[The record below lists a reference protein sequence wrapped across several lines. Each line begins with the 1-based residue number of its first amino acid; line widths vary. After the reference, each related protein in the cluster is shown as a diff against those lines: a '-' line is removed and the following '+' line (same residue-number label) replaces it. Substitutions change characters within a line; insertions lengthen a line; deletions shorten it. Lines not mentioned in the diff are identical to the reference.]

1 MPPCPLPLLFS
12 LRCLRS
18 FPSLFSIY
26 FAYRSLSLRF
36 IVHEILLYT
45 YQVFGCWLWWSFFL
59 FIPVHEDPQRLALR
73 PPPLTVL
80 GDGVLALA
88 RVEEWRCTGCL
99 VRVREN
105 CVTVKVCRRFT
116 SNLAAEPGLESVV
129 LQSSPVSAGQVSSN
143 PAECEPGSEIAD
155 LSDKNKS
162 ALKIH
167 LKNPFCI
174 QNGHEQAGATN
185 DQSKDVKT
193 SFNEGYTLA
202 CSILR

>member
-18 FPSLFSIY
+18 FPSLFYIY
-26 FAYRSLSLRF
+26 FAYRSLSLRS

-59 FIPVHEDPQRLALR
+59 FIPVREDPQRLALR
-73 PPPLTVL
+73 PLPLAVL

-88 RVEEWRCTGCL
+88 EWRCTGCL

-105 CVTVKVCRRFT
+105 CVTVVVCRRFT

-129 LQSSPVSAGQVSSN
+129 LQSSPVPAGQVSSN

-162 ALKIH
+162 ALKINP
-167 LKNPFCI
+167 KNPFCI
-174 QNGHEQAGATN
+174 QNGHEQAAPTTRA
-185 DQSKDVKT
+185 KK
-193 SFNEGYTLA
+193 L
-202 CSILR
+202 